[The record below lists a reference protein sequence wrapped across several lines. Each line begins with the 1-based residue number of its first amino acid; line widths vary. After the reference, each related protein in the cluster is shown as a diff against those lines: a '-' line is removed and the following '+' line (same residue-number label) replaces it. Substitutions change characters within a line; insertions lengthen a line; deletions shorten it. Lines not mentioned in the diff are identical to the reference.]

1 MIRSII
7 TTCYYKGID
16 VHKNQFLWPL
26 ETVSQ
31 GVNNDTGKNVGIVVS
46 NADTN
51 QVVKNMTMD
60 LWAEAQKQY
69 PGDSN
74 PPALKVPIP
83 IEADAVK
90 VCATELDTGKAA
102 VEGQQRKVLRQ

>member
-1 MIRSII
+1 
-7 TTCYYKGID
+7 
-16 VHKNQFLWPL
+16 
-26 ETVSQ
+26 
-31 GVNNDTGKNVGIVVS
+31 
-46 NADTN
+46 
-51 QVVKNMTMD
+51 MD

-83 IEADAVK
+83 IEADAVEVGQTVK